1 VNSTLLGLVVV
12 VLFVGCGT
20 DPAASSDA
28 SAGAA
33 GQAEGGAS
41 AGSGGKPSSAGTSAA
56 AGDKSAAGDA
66 SNTGGVASTAGASST
81 GENAGGETET
91 STGGAP
97 AASGSVSPVEG
108 YQYMGQETTNCE
120 AGHAA
125 YWEATAAQEIPDP
138 SCVRPTGGTNIAT
151 RWCCAAAF
159 CSRSSV
165 TQQVCAA
172 VYKATP
178 YGYSCD
184 PKVTEL
190 STCMKQANNAAC
202 CPFAK

>member
-1 VNSTLLGLVVV
+1 MVL
-12 VLFVGCGT
+12 LFVGCGT

-41 AGSGGKPSSAGTSAA
+41 AGSGGKPSGAGTS

-66 SNTGGVASTAGASST
+66 SDTGGAATAGASSA
-81 GENAGGETET
+81 GENAGGEPATAA
-91 STGGAP
+91 GGA
-97 AASGSVSPVEG
+97 ATASGSVSPVEG
-108 YQYMGQETTNCE
+108 YQYMGQETTNCD

-125 YWEATAAQEIPDP
+125 YWEATAAQDIPDP
-138 SCVRPTGGTNIAT
+138 SCVRPTAGPNISE
-151 RWCCAAAF
+151 RWCCSAAF
-159 CSRSSV
+159 CSRISV
-165 TQQVCAA
+165 VQQVCAA
-172 VYKATP
+172 VHKATP

-184 PKVTEL
+184 PKVAEL
-190 STCMKQANNAAC
+190 ATCMKQANNGAC